1 MSNRVLSLSQSERID
16 LFSLPSMRSF
26 LICRVVS
33 LAIVLLCA
41 ISSAYAAPSAAAPS
55 ANDESQRCAPAPL
68 SLSGDAG
75 VNIRAA
81 LHANNGQLQRV
92 VILPGK
98 TWSFNAALGDPR
110 RIDDLREVNGILG
123 GGWCN
128 LASRYVQA
136 ARMIL
141 PDNAVLMRLHPNG
154 LPNVDPQD
162 APSIWNPDGV
172 MGFAD
177 GRSDVLITNV
187 MDRTIIITAV
197 ERRSSVVV
205 CVKTDAPLLRP
216 LTTRRL

>member
-1 MSNRVLSLSQSERID
+1 
-16 LFSLPSMRSF
+16 MRSF
-26 LICRVVS
+26 LICRVIS
-33 LAIVLLCA
+33 LTIVLSCA
-41 ISSAYAAPSAAAPS
+41 LSSAYAAPSAAAPS
-55 ANDESQRCAPAPL
+55 DDDESKRCAPAPL

-81 LHANNGQLQRV
+81 LHANNGRLQKV
-92 VILPGK
+92 VIFPGE
-98 TWSFNAALGDPR
+98 TWSFNAAVGDPR

-128 LASRYVQA
+128 LAGRYVQA

-141 PDNAVLMRLHPNG
+141 PDHAVHMRPHPNG

-187 MDRTIIITAV
+187 LDRTIIITAV

-205 CVKTDAPLLRP
+205 CVETDAALKRSLATIGRKV
-216 LTTRRL
+216 LHNRRSSDVAACCSKQ